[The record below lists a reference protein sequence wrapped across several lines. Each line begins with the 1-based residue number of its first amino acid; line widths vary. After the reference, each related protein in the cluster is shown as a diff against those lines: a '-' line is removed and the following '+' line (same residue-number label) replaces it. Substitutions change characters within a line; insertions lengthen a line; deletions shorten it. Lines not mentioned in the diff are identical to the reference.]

1 MVLGGGRNYFFSSV
15 ASEGLLKATLVKFNP
30 SEIPSHKNNTN
41 VKGAP
46 AGKRKGFGR
55 RGERE

>member
-15 ASEGLLKATLVKFNP
+15 APEGLLKATLVKFNP
-30 SEIPSHKNNTN
+30 RETPSHKNNTN
-41 VKGAP
+41 VEGAL

-55 RGERE
+55 RGKKD